1 MTTQADGQSI
11 RHGGPPA
18 AASLGYTP
26 FQDAARARFA
36 RAGLREDGEQ
46 DG

>member
-1 MTTQADGQSI
+1 MTTQADGPSI
-11 RHGGPPA
+11 PHGRPPA
-18 AASLGYTP
+18 AASLGYTH
-26 FQDAARARFA
+26 FQDAASARFA